1 MLYQLKNNISTKSG
15 FKIKNRGDCVR
26 LSSMIS
32 IETDYDLSYNTLR
45 RFYGIVKGTAPSE
58 RTLNILSKY
67 VGFSSYKDFC
77 FNSAWFFFIPFGLPF
92 SNCLAVNDLVG
103 VNLYSNFSFHT
114 HRFMEK
120 QSGVSVHNCH
130 HAFGLFSAHPFY
142 ECNSRSS

>member
-1 MLYQLKNNISTKSG
+1 MLYQLKNNISIKSG

-32 IETDYDLSYNTLR
+32 IETDYDLSYNTLG

-77 FNSAWFFFIPFGLPF
+77 FNYPQKKNWAIYQRIYNSLYTDTTTFYFLKQKVKCQLKNPISFASSQMINKLCNDCHAICFEKLP
-92 SNCLAVNDLVG
+92 
-103 VNLYSNFSFHT
+103 
-114 HRFMEK
+114 
-120 QSGVSVHNCH
+120 
-130 HAFGLFSAHPFY
+130 
-142 ECNSRSS
+142 